1 MRLQA
6 FRKRGRRGIAPLK
19 LSYALIYNWEKHP
32 TAVEQPAHS
41 CDASISDGD
50 QVQPSGTILI
60 IEPGN
65 QERQYWMKRL
75 KTSFPGCDVLEAE
88 AGGEGIAAYQSQRID
103 CIVVELLLPDMS
115 IFEVIGEFLSLVRY
129 PGIAVI
135 VLSPQPSLP
144 MRPLVLSDGAQ
155 VLLTTSRMSGD
166 ELEKAIKNALAA
178 LH

>member
-1 MRLQA
+1 
-6 FRKRGRRGIAPLK
+6 
-19 LSYALIYNWEKHP
+19 
-32 TAVEQPAHS
+32 
-41 CDASISDGD
+41 
-50 QVQPSGTILI
+50 
-60 IEPGN
+60 
-65 QERQYWMKRL
+65 
-75 KTSFPGCDVLEAE
+75 
-88 AGGEGIAAYQSQRID
+88 
-103 CIVVELLLPDMS
+103 LPDMS
-115 IFEVIGEFLSLVRY
+115 IFEVIGEFLSLVSY

>member
-1 MRLQA
+1 M
-6 FRKRGRRGIAPLK
+6 
-19 LSYALIYNWEKHP
+19 
-32 TAVEQPAHS
+32 
-41 CDASISDGD
+41 
-50 QVQPSGTILI
+50 QPSGTILI

-88 AGGEGIAAYQSQRID
+88 AGGEGIAASQSQRID

-155 VLLTTSRMSGD
+155 VLLATSRMSGD
-166 ELEKAIKNALAA
+166 ELEKAIENALAA
-178 LH
+178 LSTDSSSAVVSRLSQADASFYMERLIPKELNIPLNPSEEQE

>member
-1 MRLQA
+1 MQ
-6 FRKRGRRGIAPLK
+6 
-19 LSYALIYNWEKHP
+19 S
-32 TAVEQPAHS
+32 
-41 CDASISDGD
+41 
-50 QVQPSGTILI
+50 SGTILI

-166 ELEKAIKNALAA
+166 ELEKAIENALAA